1 MAANLVSPGH
11 VASGSDQ
18 QPFNLG
24 VYYQKQY
31 RAAFRAALE
40 AGEVRPLV
48 IPWSFVGSFFLP
60 LLYLSI
66 PHVNRPWLYHM
77 RWLVAAAVIYLNV
90 RLLQTTSAIN
100 EAVAYATG
108 LLAAWGTINALR
120 LLIFTRPQWDAARV
134 ERRPRRPGVGLKEGM
149 EKQTAMVSPD
159 ESVGTSLAHSE
170 YFWQPFPATGSLLA
184 RLGWTADLITAFR
197 GAGWNCSISS
207 IPHPPFPPKKALEG
221 EPVRLDL
228 VPLASR
234 TGTARSSTYAS
245 FLRSRLLEFSLSYL
259 TIDLLT
265 TTIRRDPYFVLG
277 PDYRLHS
284 YPLPAF
290 YSRLPF
296 PQLTISFLLRSLP
309 ALAGIIAGLHLY
321 YSFLQLTI
329 VFPLRSLFGVRAELW
344 QHPSLFG
351 GFVPSVL
358 DRGLAGF
365 WGGWWHQTFRAGF
378 VAPARWLLRQHGR
391 VHHHHH
397 HHHHHHRHHNQ
408 SHTSIRENKT
418 ARMLL
423 KSFLA
428 FTLSGLVHSA
438 GGHTSVPETTRFWT
452 PIVFFVL
459 QPVGIILQ
467 AAAASLAKR
476 LASSVLARSEA
487 TAAAGHGAPKKR
499 IPRWLCRTANLLFT
513 TLWLHL
519 TAWGLIDDM
528 SRAGVWLF
536 EPVPVSPFRMMGFGA
551 PGNTDWWR
559 WDGVGYGLGWYTVRG
574 GRWWESGVTL

>member
-1 MAANLVSPGH
+1 MAANLVSPSH
-11 VASGSDQ
+11 VASESDQ

-24 VYYQKQY
+24 VYYQEQH

-149 EKQTAMVSPD
+149 EKQTAIVSPD

-234 TGTARSSTYAS
+234 TGTARSSAYAS

-378 VAPARWLLRQHGR
+378 VAPARWFLQ
-391 VHHHHH
+391 
-397 HHHHHHRHHNQ
+397 
-408 SHTSIRENKT
+408 NKT
-418 ARMLL
+418 ARMLF

-438 GGHTSVPETTRFWT
+438 GGHTSVPKTTRFWT

-467 AAAASLAKR
+467 AAAASLAKH
-476 LASSVLARSEA
+476 LASS
-487 TAAAGHGAPKKR
+487 R

-536 EPVPVSPFRMMGFGA
+536 EPVPVSPFRMMGLGA
-551 PGNTDWWR
+551 PGNTAWWR
-559 WDGVGYGLGWYTVRG
+559 WDGVGYGLGWYTGRG